1 VDLNVIKQ
9 EMENWIVNYL
19 DKPNKHFN
27 NIPVCP
33 FAKKAWFDNKVKVLL
48 GSEKEALHEL
58 KHWDD
63 NYDLVVI
70 VYSEWDKIREWESAV
85 NAKVYEE
92 DLYVMVFDSS
102 DTTAED
108 PEDQGDWGV
117 LTDDVYSWVF
127 IQRLSEVEKYSNILE
142 KGGYY
147 KNSSP
152 EFMQYIN
159 KRRMY
164 NGWKKQ
170 SNDET

>member
-1 VDLNVIKQ
+1 VKLDIVKQ

-33 FAKKAWFDNKVKVLL
+33 FAKKAWFDGKVKVLL
-48 GSEKEALHEL
+48 GGEKEVEHEL
-58 KHWDD
+58 KNWNDS
-63 NYDLVVI
+63 YDLVVV
-70 VYSEWDKIREWESAV
+70 VYSEWENIREWEAQV
-85 NAKVYEE
+85 NAEAHKEN
-92 DLYVMVFDSS
+92 LYVMVFDYE

-108 PEDQGDWGV
+108 PEEQGDWGV

-127 IQRLSEVEKYSNILE
+127 IQRLSEVEKYSDILE

-159 KRRMY
+159 KRRMC
-164 NGWKKQ
+164 NG
-170 SNDET
+170 